1 LERKSTYK
9 VNTAIENLLCYLW
22 KPVLR
27 GEKEM
32 SARDLSVLIS
42 VILIVSMLIIPFPT
56 WLLSILI
63 ILNITLALL
72 VLLVS
77 MNMTEPLQFSVFPSL
92 LLLLTLYRLG
102 LNVSTTRA
110 ILSHGDAGGVVE
122 TFGTFVV
129 GGNIVV
135 GLILFLILIIIQFIV
150 ITKGAE
156 RVSEVA
162 ARFTLDAMPGKQM
175 SIDADLN
182 AGMISEQEARERRKK
197 VGREADF
204 YGAMDGASKFVK
216 GDAIASIIIVLINL
230 IAGIIIGMLQQGMG
244 LADAAKHFSLL
255 SVGDGI
261 VSQIPALLI
270 STATGIVVTRAAS
283 EGNLGQ
289 EITSQLLAYPKLL
302 YVAGGTIFLLGLF
315 TPINDLLTIPI
326 AGMLAVGG
334 YMFSK
339 VPKTDKLQLEEME
352 EASGADE
359 MKSPESVIS
368 LLNVDPIEFEFGYG
382 LIPLADTN
390 QGGDLLDRI
399 VMIRR
404 QLAIELGLVIPVV
417 RIRDNIQLQP
427 NEYRLKI
434 KGNEMARGE
443 LLLDHYL
450 AMSPG
455 IEDDSIEGIDTI
467 EPSFGLP
474 AKWITDGMK
483 ERAEIFGYTVVDPP
497 SVVSTHITE
506 VIKAN
511 AYELLGRQE
520 TKQLIDHVKESYPI
534 LIEEVTP
541 NPLSVGEVQ
550 KVLSKLLKE
559 NVSIRNLPVI
569 FETLADFGK
578 VTTDTD
584 ILAEYVRQ
592 ALARQITNQYA
603 SQGETLKVATLSGKA
618 EKSVADAIQQTEHGN
633 YLALDP
639 SISQRILESIA
650 KNIEQFSMMEQTP
663 IVLCSPAVRMY
674 VRQLT
679 ERYFPKVPI
688 LSYNELE
695 ANVEV
700 QSVGVVN
707 VD

>member
-1 LERKSTYK
+1 
-9 VNTAIENLLCYLW
+9 
-22 KPVLR
+22 
-27 GEKEM
+27 M
-32 SARDLSVLIS
+32 SARDLTVLLS
-42 VILIVSMLIIPFPT
+42 VILIVAMLIIPFPT
-56 WLLSILI
+56 WLLSLLILT
-63 ILNITLALL
+63 NITLALL
-72 VLLVS
+72 VLLTS
-77 MNMTEPLQFSVFPSL
+77 MNMKEPLQFSIFPSL
-92 LLLLTLYRLG
+92 LLLLTLFRLG
-102 LNVSTTRA
+102 LNVSTTRS
-110 ILSHGDAGGVVE
+110 ILSKGQAGGVVE

-129 GGNIVV
+129 GGDVLV
-135 GLILFLILIIIQFIV
+135 GLVVFLILIIIQFIV

-182 AGMISEQEARERRKK
+182 AGMISEQQARERREK
-197 VGREADF
+197 VSREADF

-216 GDAIASIIIVLINL
+216 GDAIAGIIIVLINL
-230 IAGIIIGMLQQGMG
+230 IFGIIIGMTKQGLG
-244 LADAAKHFSLL
+244 IAEAATHFSMLT
-255 SVGDGI
+255 VGDGI
-261 VSQIPALLI
+261 VSQVPALLI

-283 EGNLGQ
+283 EGNLGTD
-289 EITSQLLAYPKLL
+289 ITAQLFAYPKML
-302 YVAGGTIFLLGLF
+302 YIAGGTILLLGIF
-315 TPINDLLTIPI
+315 TPIGIVLTAPI
-326 AGMLAVGG
+326 AALLFFGG
-334 YMFSK
+334 YRLSRMSE
-339 VPKTDKLQLEEME
+339 PDQEQLQEIEEEIETD
-352 EASGADE
+352 G
-359 MKSPESVIS
+359 MKSPESVVN

-434 KGNEMARGE
+434 KGNELARGE

-455 IEDDSIEGIDTI
+455 VDDDAVQGIDTI

-474 AKWITDGMK
+474 AKWITEDTK
-483 ERAEIFGYTVVDPP
+483 EQAEIFGYTVVDPP

-506 VIKAN
+506 IIKAN
-511 AYELLGRQE
+511 AHELLGRQE
-520 TKQLIDHVKESYPI
+520 TKQLIDHLKETYPI
-534 LIEEVTP
+534 LVEEVTP
-541 NPLSVGEVQ
+541 NPLSIGEIQ
-550 KVLSKLLKE
+550 KVLAKLLKE
-559 NVSIRNLPVI
+559 NVSIRNLPII

-578 VTTDTD
+578 MTSDTD
-584 ILAEYVRQ
+584 LLTEYVRQ
-592 ALARQITNQYA
+592 ALARQITNQFA
-603 SQGETLKVATLSGKA
+603 REGDTLKVITLSGKV
-618 EKSVADAIQQTEHGN
+618 EKVIADGIQQTEHGN
-633 YLALDP
+633 YLSLDP
-639 SISQRILESIA
+639 SSSQAILEAIA
-650 KNIEQFSMMEQTP
+650 TQLEQVSLMEQSP
-663 IVLCSPAVRMY
+663 IILCSPAVRMY

-679 ERYFPKVPI
+679 ERYFANVPI

-707 VD
+707 ID

>member
-1 LERKSTYK
+1 MAR
-9 VNTAIENLLCYLW
+9 
-22 KPVLR
+22 
-27 GEKEM
+27 
-32 SARDLSVLIS
+32 RDLIVVIG
-42 VILIVSMLIIPFPT
+42 VILIIAMLIIPFPT
-56 WLLSILI
+56 WLLSVLIL
-63 ILNITLALL
+63 LNITLALL
-72 VLLVS
+72 ILLLT
-77 MNMTEPLQFSVFPSL
+77 MNMSEALEFSIFPSL
-92 LLLLTLYRLG
+92 LLLTTLFRLG

-110 ILSHGDAGGVVE
+110 ILSTGDAGGVVH
-122 TFGTFVV
+122 TFGTFVI

-135 GLILFLILIIIQFIV
+135 GLVVFLILVIIQFIV
-150 ITKGAE
+150 ITKGSE

-182 AGMISEQEARERRKK
+182 AGIISEQEARQRREK

-204 YGAMDGASKFVK
+204 YGSMDGASKFVK
-216 GDAIASIIIVLINL
+216 GDAIAGIIIVFINL
-230 IAGIIIGMLQQGMG
+230 IFGIVIGMTQLGMG
-244 LADAAKHFSLL
+244 AGDAAQHFSLL

-283 EGNLGQ
+283 EGNLGSD
-289 EITSQLLAYPKLL
+289 ITSQLLAYPRML

-315 TPINDLLTIPI
+315 TPIDDFLTIPI
-326 AGMLAVGG
+326 AGLLIFGA
-334 YMFSK
+334 YYLSK
-339 VPKTDKLQLEEME
+339 KPKQNLEQMQELEEE
-352 EASGADE
+352 IQTDE
-359 MKSPESVIS
+359 LKSPESVVS
-368 LLNVDPIEFEFGYG
+368 LLSVDPIEFEFGYG
-382 LIPLADTN
+382 LIPLADAN
-390 QGGDLLDRI
+390 QGGDLLDRV

-434 KGNEMARGE
+434 KGNERARGE

-455 IEDDSIEGIDTI
+455 MDDDSIEGIDTI

-474 AKWITDGMK
+474 AKWITENTK
-483 ERAEIFGYTVVDPP
+483 EQAEIFGYTVVDPP

-511 AYELLGRQE
+511 AHELLGRQE
-520 TKQLIDHVKESYPI
+520 TKQLVDHVKESYPI

-541 NPLSVGEVQ
+541 NPLSIGEIQ
-550 KVLSKLLKE
+550 KVLAKLLKE

-578 VTTDTD
+578 MTSDTD
-584 ILAEYVRQ
+584 LLVEYVRQ
-592 ALARQITNQYA
+592 SLARQITDQYTNQND
-603 SQGETLKVATLSGKA
+603 SLKVVTLSGKV
-618 EKSVADAIQQTEHGN
+618 EKLIADNIQQTEHGN
-633 YLALDP
+633 FLALEP
-639 SISQRILESIA
+639 NISQSILENIA
-650 KNIEQFSMMEQTP
+650 GQIEQLSVMEQMP
-663 IVLCSPAVRMY
+663 ILLCSPAVRMY

-679 ERYFPKVPI
+679 ERYFPQVPV

-707 VD
+707 IE

>member
-1 LERKSTYK
+1 MR
-9 VNTAIENLLCYLW
+9 V
-22 KPVLR
+22 
-27 GEKEM
+27 
-32 SARDLSVLIS
+32 RDLSV
-42 VILIVSMLIIPFPT
+42 VIMVIIIVAALIIPFPT

-63 ILNITLALL
+63 MVNITLALI
-72 VLLVS
+72 VLLTS

-92 LLLLTLYRLG
+92 LLLLTLLRLG
-102 LNVSTTRA
+102 LNVSTTRS
-110 ILSHGDAGGVVE
+110 ILSRGEAGGVVE
-122 TFGTFVV
+122 TFGTFVI
-129 GGNIVV
+129 GGNVVV
-135 GLILFLILIIIQFIV
+135 GLVVFLILVIIQFIV

-182 AGMISEQEARERRKK
+182 AGMISEQEARARREK
-197 VGREADF
+197 VSREADF
-204 YGAMDGASKFVK
+204 YGSMDGASKFVK
-216 GDAIASIIIVLINL
+216 GDAIAGIIIVIINL
-230 IAGIIIGMLQQGMG
+230 VFGIIIGMTQLG
-244 LADAAKHFSLL
+244 LPIGEAALKFSLL
-255 SVGDGI
+255 TVGDGL

-270 STATGIVVTRAAS
+270 STATGIIVTRAAS
-283 EGNLGQ
+283 DGNLGSD
-289 EITSQLLAYPKLL
+289 IIGQLFAFPKML
-302 YVAGGTIFLLGLF
+302 YVTGVTILMFGLF
-315 TPINDLLTIPI
+315 TPISNFLTMPI
-326 AGMLAVGG
+326 AALLFFGG
-334 YMFSK
+334 YMITRS
-339 VPKTDKLQLEEME
+339 PDTDKELLPEMDEELET
-352 EASGADE
+352 GE
-359 MKSPESVIS
+359 MKSPESVVS

-382 LIPLADTN
+382 LIPLADAS

-474 AKWITDGMK
+474 AKWITEDMK
-483 ERAEIFGYTVVDPP
+483 EQAEIFGYTVVDPP

-506 VIKAN
+506 LIKNN
-511 AYELLGRQE
+511 AYDLIGRQE
-520 TKQLIDHVKESYPI
+520 TKQLIDHLNESYPI
-534 LIEEVTP
+534 LVEEVTP

-559 NVSIRNLPVI
+559 NVSVRNLPII
-569 FETLADFGK
+569 FETLADFAK
-578 VTTDTD
+578 VTSDTD
-584 ILAEYVRQ
+584 LLTEYVRQ
-592 ALARQITNQYA
+592 ALARQITHQF
-603 SQGETLKVATLSGKA
+603 SQTGDSLKVVTLSGKV
-618 EKSVADAIQQTEHGN
+618 EKLIADGIQQTEHGN
-633 YLALDP
+633 YLSIDP
-639 SISQRILESIA
+639 GSSQEILESIA
-650 KNIEQFSMMEQTP
+650 SQVEQLSLIEQTP

-679 ERYFPKVPI
+679 ERYFPQIPI

-707 VD
+707 IG